1 MTKPKLLLNRWK
13 SNDGTVLISRF
24 QHDFVSHF
32 DTVDQTTV
40 FIDGG
45 LEPCVRVSGDLENMC
60 LYDTD
65 EDHMELRE
73 LYSWTSYGIDGRQP
87 PKTQVMKDLTTDHI
101 ENILKTQIH
110 LQEHVLS
117 MFRRELTY
125 RVLTS

>member
-45 LEPCVRVSGDLENMC
+45 LGPCVRVSGDLENMC

-87 PKTQVMKDLTTDHI
+87 PKTQVIKDLTTDHVCAI
-101 ENILKTQIH
+101 IKTQTH
-110 LQEHVLS
+110 LPDHVLN

-125 RVLTS
+125 RALLS

>member
-13 SNDGTVLISRF
+13 SKDGTVLISHS

-45 LEPCVRVSGDLENMC
+45 LGPFVRVSGDLENMC

-73 LYSWTSYGIDGRQP
+73 LYPWTSYGTDGQQP
-87 PKTQVMKDLTTDHI
+87 PKTQVIKDLTTEHI

-110 LQEHVLS
+110 LQEHVLN

-125 RVLTS
+125 RALLS

>member
-45 LEPCVRVSGDLENMC
+45 LEPCVRVSGGLENMC

-87 PKTQVMKDLTTDHI
+87 PKTQVIKDLTTDHI

-110 LQEHVLS
+110 LPEHVLN

-125 RVLTS
+125 RALLS

>member
-1 MTKPKLLLNRWK
+1 MTNPKLLLNRWK
-13 SNDGTVLISRF
+13 SKDGTILISHS
-24 QHDFVSHF
+24 QYDFVSHF

-45 LEPCVRVSGDLENMC
+45 LGPCVRVSGDLENMC

-73 LYSWTSYGIDGRQP
+73 LYPWTSYGIDGLQL
-87 PKTQVMKDLTTDHI
+87 PKTQVIKDLTTDHI

-110 LQEHVLS
+110 LQKHVLN

-125 RVLTS
+125 RALLS

>member
-1 MTKPKLLLNRWK
+1 MTNPKLLLNRWK

-24 QHDFVSHF
+24 Q
-32 DTVDQTTV
+32 
-40 FIDGG
+40 
-45 LEPCVRVSGDLENMC
+45 NMC

-73 LYSWTSYGIDGRQP
+73 LYPWTSYGIDGQQP
-87 PKTQVMKDLTTDHI
+87 PKTQVIKDLTTDHI

-125 RVLTS
+125 RALLS